1 MIKLAYTKP
10 ELRDALLPLIR
21 EARAPGVP
29 DVSMRP
35 PVGVAAAVH
44 SGRLDPKAL
53 LAWKL
58 VVEKLGDHFSYGAG
72 VSYWRNKCAK
82 LDIDLDEGF
91 LTGMGGKGVSK
102 GFPIKGGDAIEEWVR
117 ARLRSEGLIVAVGR
131 SATEADMV
139 CSSLQDKIEEAKEK
153 IAKHTKGL
161 AKAKSPAGVKQKEK
175 WIGKAEKDLDD
186 LLKEIEE
193 VKGSVA
199 EVAEAAARHETHK
212 APSIAFEQRFQAL
225 LKEALRDLSQQD
237 ITQKVLMQ
245 LAQFNAQVLEAPMA
259 VAGSDKIAGRL
270 SAMWNRIV
278 GALASFKAWARDL
291 LGVSKD
297 MNKLLDQ
304 AKAA

>member
-1 MIKLAYTKP
+1 
-10 ELRDALLPLIR
+10 
-21 EARAPGVP
+21 
-29 DVSMRP
+29 MRP

-82 LDIDLDEGF
+82 LGIDLDEGF

-117 ARLRSEGLIVAVGR
+117 ARLKSEGLIAAVGR
-131 SATEADMV
+131 SAIEAEMV

-153 IAKHTKGL
+153 IAKHKAGIAEGSRVKQREKWL
-161 AKAKSPAGVKQKEK
+161 AKAET
-175 WIGKAEKDLDD
+175 DLDQ

-193 VKGSVA
+193 VKGSVQ
-199 EVAEAAARHETHK
+199 EVQEAAARHETHK
-212 APSIAFEQRFQAL
+212 APSIAFEERFQAL
-225 LKEALRDLSQQD
+225 LKEALRDLSQQE

-245 LAQFNAQVLEAPMA
+245 LAQFNTSVEAAPMA
-259 VAGSDKIAGRL
+259 VAGSKTAGMLSSLWNKIVRAT
-270 SAMWNRIV
+270 
-278 GALASFKAWARDL
+278 ASFKTWARDL
-291 LGVSKD
+291 LGISKD